1 MIMDKWIDRCL
12 WIAFVLTIVRQY
24 FLAAA
29 VLIICLIITIIDRGE
44 K

>member
-12 WIAFVLTIVRQY
+12 WIAFALTIVRQY

-29 VLIICLIITIIDRGE
+29 VSIICLIITLLSEEE